1 MAQRS
6 KEGSR
11 NAGSQNHVIFMVIVG
26 LLAWVVPGA
35 GHYMLNE
42 KKRSIIIFAT
52 IVLTF
57 FIGLYIGSI
66 GVINPVDAKAWYLAQ
81 IMNSP
86 MVAALG
92 HLTSTAPEK
101 YRVFGRPSEI
111 GQYYTSIAGL
121 LNLLCIVNAVYLAHL
136 RPPAFLRKQEGGH
149 PERPAKAGAEQ
160 KLEVKF

>member
-6 KEGSR
+6 KAYPSDRSR
-11 NAGSQNHVIFMVIVG
+11 ADSERSRMEESQKTEDKRQNVIFTVIVG
-26 LLAWVVPGA
+26 LLAWIVPGA
-35 GHYMLNE
+35 GHYMLKE
-42 KKRSIIIFAT
+42 KKRSVIIFVT
-52 IVLTF
+52 IVLIF
-57 FIGLYIGSI
+57 SIGLYVGSI
-66 GVINPVDAKAWYLAQ
+66 GVINPVNAKAWYLAQ

-101 YRVFGRPSEI
+101 YRVFGRPNEI

-136 RPPAFLRKQEGGH
+136 RSGSG
-149 PERPAKAGAEQ
+149 
-160 KLEVKF
+160 V